1 MKFLLYCCF
10 ATLLAACGSE
20 EVTGVGVTA
29 DPDGGNDIRIYV
41 LAYSS
46 DVIFYDTFEALVVVS
61 GDYNTIVLE
70 DTPSEIH
77 FDGYYNTVYSPS
89 GSVEVD
95 DNTGTNEVV
104 YN

>member
-1 MKFLLYCCF
+1 ML
-10 ATLLAACGSE
+10 
-20 EVTGVGVTA
+20 
-29 DPDGGNDIRIYV
+29 P
-41 LAYSS
+41 
-46 DVIFYDTFEALVVVS
+46 
-61 GDYNTIVLE
+61 IVLE